1 MLWCVVD
8 ARDEAEGVLREI
20 RRIVR
25 RISDHSRALQHEAGL
40 TVPQLLCLAAIG
52 ELEERGAGADI
63 TVVMVSERVQLTP
76 PTVSRIV
83 DRLVRAGLVERDRR
97 AKDRRKVCLSLTTA
111 GLERFQTRP
120 KALQETFVAR
130 FEALGPRRRGEILV
144 ALQEVAAMME
154 ASSLDAAPVL
164 VPGLHVRDEA

>member
-1 MLWCVVD
+1 VTA
-8 ARDEAEGVLREI
+8 ARDDSEDVLRAI

-25 RISDHSRALQHEAGL
+25 RIAEHSRTLQLDAGL
-40 TVPQLLCLAAIG
+40 TVPQLLCLTAIG
-52 ELEERGAGADI
+52 ELEELDAEI

-97 AKDRRKVCLSLTTA
+97 AKDRRKVCLSLTAA

-130 FEALGPRRRGEILV
+130 FEALGPERRHAILA
-144 ALQEVAAMME
+144 ALQDVGAMME
-154 ASSLDAAPVL
+154 AAELDAAPVL